1 MQFLHSRLSISAVE
15 KSPPSSYLPFRER
28 DASDAERSNYM
39 RIFETAAAGML
50 ALAAQIL
57 VVATAVL

>member
-1 MQFLHSRLSISAVE
+1 LSIYAVE
-15 KSPPSSYLPFRER
+15 KIVLPSYLKPREAKRFR
-28 DASDAERSNYM
+28 AERSNHM
-39 RIFETAAAGML
+39 RIFENAAAGMV

>member
-1 MQFLHSRLSISAVE
+1 MQVLHSLLSICAVE
-15 KSPPSSYLPFRER
+15 NSLPSSYLPSRKR
-28 DASDAERSNYM
+28 DASDAERSNHM

-50 ALAAQIL
+50 ALAAQVL